1 VVRLVLSYLKPHKGP
16 LAIVVAQG
24 IVQAFASLYLPDLN
38 AKIINVGIAHA
49 DIGYI
54 LRYGGLMLLVVA
66 VAAVAAVFGAY
77 WSARVAMSVG
87 RDMRGDVFRKVQTF
101 SQNEINHF
109 STASLITRNTN
120 DILQVQ
126 TMLVTLMGMMLLAPL
141 FLVGGI
147 IMALRQD
154 LQLSWTIVGM
164 VPLLVIVLVIVMVK
178 LNPLF
183 KRYQLKLDLVNQIT
197 RETLSG
203 IRVIRAFARID
214 DEQRRFDEVNLEVAD
229 VGLKTLRAFAVVM
242 PVVFIVVNVGTAVV
256 TLFGGY
262 RVAAGMPV
270 GNLVAFLQY
279 IGQILVALTM
289 GTMLMAILPRAS
301 ASLERLMKVLDAQ
314 PTIHDP
320 EQPAA
325 LTSSNGKGP
334 GLVEFTDVEFR
345 YPGAETPVLS
355 GITFVARPGQTTAI
369 IGGTGSGKSTLVSLI
384 PRFYDVT
391 GGSIKID
398 GQDIREI
405 TREDLWSRLGFI
417 PQKAFLFMGTIAS
430 NLRYGSQSAT
440 DDELW
445 HALSIAQAS
454 DFVEDMEGGLDADIA
469 QGGSNV
475 SGGQRQRLAI
485 ARAIVKNAPVYIF
498 DDSFSALDFK
508 TDAMLRAAL
517 KDEMAGAA
525 VLIVAQRVSTIMNAD
540 QIVVLDRGAIAGLG
554 THREL
559 MESCPTYQEIVYSQ
573 LSEEEVA

>member
-1 VVRLVLSYLKPHKGP
+1 
-16 LAIVVAQG
+16 
-24 IVQAFASLYLPDLN
+24 
-38 AKIINVGIAHA
+38 
-49 DIGYI
+49 
-54 LRYGGLMLLVVA
+54 
-66 VAAVAAVFGAY
+66 
-77 WSARVAMSVG
+77 
-87 RDMRGDVFRKVQTF
+87 
-101 SQNEINHF
+101 
-109 STASLITRNTN
+109 
-120 DILQVQ
+120 
-126 TMLVTLMGMMLLAPL
+126 
-141 FLVGGI
+141 
-147 IMALRQD
+147 
-154 LQLSWTIVGM
+154 
-164 VPLLVIVLVIVMVK
+164 MVK

>member
-1 VVRLVLSYLKPHKGP
+1 MVRLVLSYLKPHKGP